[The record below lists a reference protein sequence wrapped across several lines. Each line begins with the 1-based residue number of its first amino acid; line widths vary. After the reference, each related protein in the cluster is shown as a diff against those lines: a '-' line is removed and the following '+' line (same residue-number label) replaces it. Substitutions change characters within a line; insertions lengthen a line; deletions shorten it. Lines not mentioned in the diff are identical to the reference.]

1 MPKEKKGGQVR
12 DKIAYVP
19 DREKK
24 CLIED
29 QARYIYKM
37 VEQNKPVNVHTMKEE
52 IEDNKMNR
60 KTQEEE
66 EGEKNPYQL
75 AILNKKSRDDAK
87 IEQMINW
94 SIFSD
99 RITYVDGSFCSMT
112 PNLTIRTLDDKKHK
126 RLYNGLKT
134 DDDLVSDII
143 FDEYRIRT
151 TYLDKYDGI
160 QAEISQ
166 VTSFNTST
174 NLSTAYLG
182 KTEMTREK
190 AIKAEERFPLSCCVT
205 QILFVRI
212 IGVSV

>member
-12 DKIAYVP
+12 DRITYVP

-29 QARYIYKM
+29 QTRYIYKM
-37 VEQNKPVNVHTMKEE
+37 VEQNKPANFHTMKQE

-94 SIFSD
+94 SIFRD
-99 RITYVDGSFCSMT
+99 RITYV
-112 PNLTIRTLDDKKHK
+112 
-126 RLYNGLKT
+126 
-134 DDDLVSDII
+134 
-143 FDEYRIRT
+143 E
-151 TYLDKYDGI
+151 
-160 QAEISQ
+160 
-166 VTSFNTST
+166 
-174 NLSTAYLG
+174 
-182 KTEMTREK
+182 
-190 AIKAEERFPLSCCVT
+190 
-205 QILFVRI
+205 
-212 IGVSV
+212 